1 MFAEDPAEHRV
12 GFRDRRKK
20 KQQQH
25 WFVHP
30 WYLYMFQW
38 NTITWRITV
47 LSLSQHYS
55 IVMVIII
62 EALHFGKSWM
72 QSELLTTFICLFVC
86 LFSLDTNSRR
96 PLVLQKSFT
105 NTFQLVTVIKTILN
119 QLCGLE
125 ANRRL
130 ERTDWLWFWK
140 DCWDLLHEDWI
151 STQAAA
157 SSLNIIVVPESLV
170 VLAPQCCV
178 FCSKTDRGLRS
189 ASRQLGCS

>member
-1 MFAEDPAEHRV
+1 
-12 GFRDRRKK
+12 
-20 KQQQH
+20 
-25 WFVHP
+25 
-30 WYLYMFQW
+30 
-38 NTITWRITV
+38 
-47 LSLSQHYS
+47 
-55 IVMVIII
+55 
-62 EALHFGKSWM
+62 M

-105 NTFQLVTVIKTILN
+105 NTFQLFTVIKTNFFSFLLN

-130 ERTDWLWFWK
+130 ERTDWFWFWK
-140 DCWDLLHEDWI
+140 DRWDLLHEDWI
-151 STQAAA
+151 STQAVA
-157 SSLNIIVVPESLV
+157 SSLNIIIVPESLV

-178 FCSKTDRGLRS
+178 FCPRTDRGSRS